1 MSSIYPPSF
10 FLQTFLHQAKKAEV
24 NIEINKS
31 VLYIKK
37 FKVQE
42 FVQWIISQFQLFQ
55 QIVQQ
60 FFVQI

>member
-42 FVQWIISQFQLFQ
+42 FVQ
-55 QIVQQ
+55 
-60 FFVQI
+60 

>member
-1 MSSIYPPSF
+1 MSSISPPF
-10 FLQTFLHQAKKAEV
+10 FLQTLLHQTKKAEV

-37 FKVQE
+37 FRVQE
-42 FVQWIISQFQLFQ
+42 CVQWIICQFQLFQ